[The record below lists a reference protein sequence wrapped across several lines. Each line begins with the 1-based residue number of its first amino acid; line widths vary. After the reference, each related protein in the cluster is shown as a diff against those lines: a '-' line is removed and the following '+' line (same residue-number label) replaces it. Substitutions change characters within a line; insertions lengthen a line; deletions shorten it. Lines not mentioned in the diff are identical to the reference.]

1 MAISDMIELMM
12 FVALAIGLLFS
23 ILMFRR
29 FIGVYLSVFSF
40 MSDSSKERFMA
51 IYDLMDDETSYKF
64 MMMSSVKSYAD
75 YLRLHKKARKN
86 IYKDFRYY
94 YGNIQKQLLTR
105 NLPILVLPAI
115 LFWSNWYWYLLG
127 TLIGILALIS
137 YEYIVR
143 NHRTGFYQR
152 VMLNT
157 LLEKHLKDDQ

>member
-1 MAISDMIELMM
+1 M
-12 FVALAIGLLFS
+12 
-23 ILMFRR
+23 
-29 FIGVYLSVFSF
+29 SVFSF
-40 MSDSSKERFMA
+40 MTDSSKERFMA

-64 MMMSSVKSYAD
+64 MMMKSVKSYAD
-75 YLRLHKKARKN
+75 YLQLHKKARKN

-94 YGNIQKQLLTR
+94 YGNVRKQLLTR
-105 NLPILVLPAI
+105 NLPILVLPAVI
-115 LFWSNWYWYLLG
+115 FWSNWYWYLLG
-127 TLIGILALIS
+127 ALLGVLALIS